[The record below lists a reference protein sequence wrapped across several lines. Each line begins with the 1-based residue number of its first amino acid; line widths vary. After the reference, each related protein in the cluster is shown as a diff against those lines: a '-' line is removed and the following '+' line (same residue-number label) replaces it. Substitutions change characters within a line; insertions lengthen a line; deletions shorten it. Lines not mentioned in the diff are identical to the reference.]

1 MGKEQGK
8 DQSSDTPSSPVLES
22 RVRPD
27 PVAMEERIRVVA
39 NHMTA
44 MTWSND
50 VAANL
55 AETWGVSIS
64 TVQNYSAEAHRFLK
78 MAGEF
83 TWLKPVLVERA
94 MRGINSCEQ
103 EGDFK
108 NFFAGLKFLADINGD
123 MAPTKSKRELSGPD
137 GGPIQT
143 TRAKVVLL
151 PPLDPSTK

>member
-1 MGKEQGK
+1 VGKKATGEQGA
-8 DQSSDTPSSPVLES
+8 TPPVRES
-22 RVRPD
+22 RVRAD
-27 PVAMEERIRVVA
+27 ATTVEERIRTVA
-39 NHMTA
+39 HHMTA
-44 MTWSND
+44 MTWSNETAD
-50 VAANL
+50 ALAAQ
-55 AETWGVSIS
+55 WGLTVS

-94 MRGINSCEQ
+94 MRGVNTCEQ

-123 MAPTKSKRELSGPD
+123 MAATKTKSELSGPD

-143 TRAKVVLL
+143 RACVVEL
-151 PPLDPSTK
+151 PPLDAGKDD